1 MFALNHSFSK
11 AHFFES
17 AQPTFVETNKR
28 GYCLVAGAREQG
40 QAACGLNMAS
50 PMVGGSSGIS
60 FSKPAQRA
68 NSGPWMSGVNRTSL
82 DVSPPR
88 NNQTISIYNDGFLKN
103 MQQKME
109 FEIKLNCLSNV
120 CAGVVDGDIS
130 ADCPA

>member
-88 NNQTISIYNDGFLKN
+88 NNQTILIYNDGFIKN
-103 MQQKME
+103 MQEKWNL
-109 FEIKLNCLSNV
+109 KSN
-120 CAGVVDGDIS
+120 
-130 ADCPA
+130 

>member
-11 AHFFES
+11 VHFFES
-17 AQPTFVETNKR
+17 AQPTFVKTNKR

-88 NNQTISIYNDGFLKN
+88 NNQTIYNDGFIK
-103 MQQKME
+103 KYAREME
-109 FEIKLNCLSNV
+109 FKINLNCLSHYL